1 MQDPRKLLAEDEIVS
16 TLQPNIIEVDDTN
29 LRRLS
34 ARPGLRKYLAQIWQR
49 RHFIWAEARNKAF
62 SRGRDMYLGR
72 AWVVLQPI
80 LDSAV
85 YILVFGVV
93 LKISKSIDYF
103 IGYLVIGVIFFGF
116 ITRGINSGAGLIQSS
131 KGMISSFSFPKAAL
145 PLSLT
150 VKQLLDNVA
159 PAIVGL
165 LIAFLYHGLVPS
177 FAVLAVPVIFLMI
190 HLFTLGVMLIVAR
203 VTAFIPDLKALVST
217 FTQGLFFVSG
227 VFFDIHRFDSN
238 ETIQSIMLANP
249 AYQFLTA
256 VREATIYQTVPPL
269 GRWLYLVAWTLGLLI
284 IGLIFF
290 WEAEERYSHVR

>member
-1 MQDPRKLLAEDEIVS
+1 MSTVQQKL
-16 TLQPNIIEVDDTN
+16 IEVDDTF

-34 ARPGLRKYLAQIWQR
+34 ARPGLGRYLAQLWQR

-72 AWVVLQPI
+72 AWIVLQPI
-80 LDSAV
+80 LDTAV

-93 LKISKSIDYF
+93 LNISKNIDYF
-103 IGYLVIGVIFFGF
+103 IGYLVIGVIFFNF
-116 ITRGINSGAGLIQSS
+116 ITRGLNSGAGLIQSS

-145 PLSLT
+145 PISLT

-165 LIAFLYHGLVPS
+165 LIAFLYHGLTPS
-177 FAVLAVPVIFLMI
+177 PAILTVPVFFLMI
-190 HLFTLGVMLIVAR
+190 HLFSLGAMLIVAR
-203 VTAFIPDLKALVST
+203 ITAFIPDLKALVST
-217 FTQGLFFVSG
+217 FTRGLFFVSG

-269 GRWLYLVAWTLGLLI
+269 GRWLYLAAWTFGLLI

-290 WEAEERYSHVR
+290 WEAEERYARVR

>member
-1 MQDPRKLLAEDEIVS
+1 MS
-16 TLQPNIIEVDDTN
+16 TVQPNLIEVDDTY

-34 ARPGLRKYLAQIWQR
+34 ARPGLGKYLAQLWQR

-72 AWVVLQPI
+72 AWIVLQPI
-80 LDSAV
+80 LDTAV
-85 YILVFGVV
+85 YILIFGVV
-93 LKISKSIDYF
+93 LNISKNIDYF
-103 IGYLVIGVIFFGF
+103 IGYLVIGVIFFNF
-116 ITRGINSGAGLIQSS
+116 ITRGLNSGAGLIQSS
-131 KGMISSFSFPKAAL
+131 KGMISSFSFPRAAL
-145 PLSLT
+145 PISLT

-165 LIAFLYHGLVPS
+165 LIAFLYHGLTPSLAILTVP
-177 FAVLAVPVIFLMI
+177 IFFVMI
-190 HLFTLGVMLIVAR
+190 HLFALGAMMIVAR
-203 VTAFIPDLKALVST
+203 ITAFIPDLRALVST
-217 FTQGLFFVSG
+217 FTRGLFFVSG

-269 GRWLYLVAWTLGLLI
+269 GRWLYLAAWTLGLLI
-284 IGLIFF
+284 VGLIFF
-290 WEAEERYSHVR
+290 WEAEERYARVR

>member
-1 MQDPRKLLAEDEIVS
+1 MQQKL
-16 TLQPNIIEVDDTN
+16 IEVDDTF

-34 ARPGLRKYLAQIWQR
+34 ARPGLGRYLAQLWQR

-72 AWVVLQPI
+72 AWIVLQPI
-80 LDSAV
+80 LDTAV

-93 LKISKSIDYF
+93 LNISKNIDYF
-103 IGYLVIGVIFFGF
+103 IGYLVIGVIFFNF
-116 ITRGINSGAGLIQSS
+116 ITRGLNSGAGLIQSS

-145 PLSLT
+145 PISLT

-165 LIAFLYHGLVPS
+165 LIAFLYHGLTPS
-177 FAVLAVPVIFLMI
+177 PAILTVPVFFLMI
-190 HLFTLGVMLIVAR
+190 HLFSLGAMLIVAR
-203 VTAFIPDLKALVST
+203 ITAFIPDLKALVST
-217 FTQGLFFVSG
+217 FTRGLFFVSG

-269 GRWLYLVAWTLGLLI
+269 GRWLYLAAWTFGLLI

-290 WEAEERYSHVR
+290 WEAEERYARVR

>member
-1 MQDPRKLLAEDEIVS
+1 MS
-16 TLQPNIIEVDDTN
+16 TVQPNLIEVDDTY

-34 ARPGLRKYLAQIWQR
+34 ARPGLGKYLAQLWQR

-72 AWVVLQPI
+72 AWIVLQPI
-80 LDSAV
+80 LDTAV

-93 LKISKSIDYF
+93 LNISKNIDYF
-103 IGYLVIGVIFFGF
+103 IGYLVIGVIFFNF
-116 ITRGINSGAGLIQSS
+116 ITRGLNSGAGLIQSS

-145 PLSLT
+145 PISLT

-159 PAIVGL
+159 PALVGL
-165 LIAFLYHGLVPS
+165 LIAFLYHGLTPS
-177 FAVLAVPVIFLMI
+177 LAILTVPVFFLMI
-190 HLFTLGVMLIVAR
+190 HLFSLGAMLIVAR
-203 VTAFIPDLKALVST
+203 ITAFVPDLKALVST
-217 FTQGLFFVSG
+217 FTRGLFFVSG

-269 GRWLYLVAWTLGLLI
+269 GRWLYLAAWTFGLLI

-290 WEAEERYSHVR
+290 WEAEERYARVQ

>member
-1 MQDPRKLLAEDEIVS
+1 MS
-16 TLQPNIIEVDDTN
+16 TVQQNVIEVDDTY

-34 ARPGLRKYLAQIWQR
+34 ARPGLGRYLAQLWQR

-72 AWVVLQPI
+72 AWIVLQPI
-80 LDSAV
+80 LDTAV

-93 LKISKSIDYF
+93 LNISKNIDYF
-103 IGYLVIGVIFFGF
+103 IGYLVIGVIFFNF
-116 ITRGINSGAGLIQSS
+116 ITRGLNSGAGLIQSS

-145 PLSLT
+145 PISLT
-150 VKQLLDNVA
+150 VKQLLDNIA

-165 LIAFLYHGLVPS
+165 LIAFLYHGLTPS
-177 FAVLAVPVIFLMI
+177 PAILTVPVFFLMI
-190 HLFTLGVMLIVAR
+190 HLFSLGAMLIVAR
-203 VTAFIPDLKALVST
+203 ITAFIPDLKALVST
-217 FTQGLFFVSG
+217 FTRGLFFVSG

-269 GRWLYLVAWTLGLLI
+269 GRWLYLAAWTFGLLI

-290 WEAEERYSHVR
+290 WEAEERYARVR

>member
-1 MQDPRKLLAEDEIVS
+1 MS
-16 TLQPNIIEVDDTN
+16 TVQQNIIEVDDTD

-34 ARPGLRKYLAQIWQR
+34 ARPGLGKYLAQLWQR

-72 AWVVLQPI
+72 AWIVLQPI
-80 LDSAV
+80 LDTAV

-93 LKISKSIDYF
+93 LNISKNIDYF
-103 IGYLVIGVIFFGF
+103 IGYLVIGVIFFNF
-116 ITRGINSGAGLIQSS
+116 ITRGLNSGAGLIQSS

-145 PLSLT
+145 PISLT

-165 LIAFLYHGLVPS
+165 LIAFLYHGLTPS
-177 FAVLAVPVIFLMI
+177 LAILTVPVFFLMI
-190 HLFTLGVMLIVAR
+190 HLFSLGAMLIVAR
-203 VTAFIPDLKALVST
+203 ITAFVPDLKALVST
-217 FTQGLFFVSG
+217 FTRGLFFVSG

-269 GRWLYLVAWTLGLLI
+269 SRWLYLAAWTFGLLI

-290 WEAEERYSHVR
+290 WEAEERYARVR

>member
-1 MQDPRKLLAEDEIVS
+1 MS
-16 TLQPNIIEVDDTN
+16 TVQQNLIEVNDTY

-34 ARPGLRKYLAQIWQR
+34 ARPGLGRYLAQLWQR
-49 RHFIWAEARNKAF
+49 RHFIWAEARSKAF

-72 AWVVLQPI
+72 AWIVLQPI
-80 LDSAV
+80 LDTAV

-93 LKISKSIDYF
+93 LNLSKNIDYF
-103 IGYLVIGVIFFGF
+103 IGYLVIGVIFFNF
-116 ITRGINSGAGLIQSS
+116 ITRGLNSGAGLIQNS

-165 LIAFLYHGLVPS
+165 LIAFLYHGLTPS
-177 FAVLAVPVIFLMI
+177 LAILTVPVFFLMI
-190 HLFTLGVMLIVAR
+190 HLFSLGAMLIVAR
-203 VTAFIPDLKALVST
+203 ITAFVPDLKALVST
-217 FTQGLFFVSG
+217 FTRGLFFVSG

-269 GRWLYLVAWTLGLLI
+269 GRWLYLAAWTLGLLI

-290 WEAEERYSHVR
+290 WEAEERYARVR

>member
-1 MQDPRKLLAEDEIVS
+1 MS
-16 TLQPNIIEVDDTN
+16 TVQQNIIEVDDTY

-34 ARPGLRKYLAQIWQR
+34 ARPGLGKYLAQLWQR

-72 AWVVLQPI
+72 AWIVLQPI
-80 LDSAV
+80 LDTAI

-93 LKISKSIDYF
+93 LNISKNIDYF

-116 ITRGINSGAGLIQSS
+116 ITRGINSGAGLIQNS

-145 PLSLT
+145 PISLT
-150 VKQLLDNVA
+150 AKQLLDNVA

-165 LIAFLYHGLVPS
+165 LIAFLYHGLTPNFAILTVP
-177 FAVLAVPVIFLMI
+177 IFFVMI
-190 HLFTLGVMLIVAR
+190 HLFALGAMMIVAR
-203 VTAFIPDLKALVST
+203 ITAFIPDLRALVST
-217 FTQGLFFVSG
+217 FTRGLFFVSG
-227 VFFDIHRFDSN
+227 VFFDIYRFDSN

-269 GRWLYLVAWTLGLLI
+269 GRWLYLAAWTFGLLI
-284 IGLIFF
+284 IGLVFF
-290 WEAEERYSHVR
+290 WEAEERYARVR

>member
-1 MQDPRKLLAEDEIVS
+1 MS
-16 TLQPNIIEVDDTN
+16 TVQQNIIEVDDTY

-34 ARPGLRKYLAQIWQR
+34 ARPGLGKYLAQLWQR

-72 AWVVLQPI
+72 AWIVLQPI
-80 LDSAV
+80 LDTAV

-93 LKISKSIDYF
+93 LNISKNIDYF

-116 ITRGINSGAGLIQSS
+116 ITRGINAGAGLIQNS

-145 PLSLT
+145 PISLT

-165 LIAFLYHGLVPS
+165 LIAFLYHGLTPS
-177 FAVLAVPVIFLMI
+177 PAILTVPVFFLMI
-190 HLFTLGVMLIVAR
+190 HLFSLGAMLIVAR
-203 VTAFIPDLKALVST
+203 ITAFIPDLKALVST
-217 FTQGLFFVSG
+217 FTRGLFFVSG

-256 VREATIYQTVPPL
+256 VREATIYQTVPPV
-269 GRWLYLVAWTLGLLI
+269 GRWLYLAAWTFGLLI

-290 WEAEERYSHVR
+290 WEAEERYARVR

>member
-1 MQDPRKLLAEDEIVS
+1 MS
-16 TLQPNIIEVDDTN
+16 TVQQNLIEVDDTY

-34 ARPGLRKYLAQIWQR
+34 ARPGLGKYLAQLWQR

-72 AWVVLQPI
+72 AWIVLQPI
-80 LDSAV
+80 LDTAV

-93 LKISKSIDYF
+93 LNISKNIDYF
-103 IGYLVIGVIFFGF
+103 IGYLVIGVIFFNF
-116 ITRGINSGAGLIQSS
+116 ITRGLNSGAGLIQSS

-145 PLSLT
+145 PISLT

-159 PAIVGL
+159 PALVGL
-165 LIAFLYHGLVPS
+165 LIAFLYHGLTPS
-177 FAVLAVPVIFLMI
+177 FAILTVPIFFVMI
-190 HLFTLGVMLIVAR
+190 HLFSLGAMLIVAR
-203 VTAFIPDLKALVST
+203 ITAFVPDLKALVST
-217 FTQGLFFVSG
+217 FTRGLFFVSG

-269 GRWLYLVAWTLGLLI
+269 GRWLYLAAWTLGLLI
-284 IGLIFF
+284 VGLIFF
-290 WEAEERYSHVR
+290 WEAEERYARVR

>member
-1 MQDPRKLLAEDEIVS
+1 MS
-16 TLQPNIIEVDDTN
+16 TVQQNIIEVDDTD

-34 ARPGLRKYLAQIWQR
+34 ARPGLGKYLAQLWQR

-72 AWVVLQPI
+72 AWIVLQPI
-80 LDSAV
+80 LDTAV

-93 LKISKSIDYF
+93 LNISKNIDYF
-103 IGYLVIGVIFFGF
+103 IGYLVIGVIFFNF
-116 ITRGINSGAGLIQSS
+116 ITRGLNSGAGLIQSS

-145 PLSLT
+145 PISLT

-165 LIAFLYHGLVPS
+165 LIAFLYHGLTPS
-177 FAVLAVPVIFLMI
+177 LAILTVPVFFLMI
-190 HLFTLGVMLIVAR
+190 HLFSLGAMLIVAR
-203 VTAFIPDLKALVST
+203 ITAFVPDLKALVST
-217 FTQGLFFVSG
+217 FTRGLFFVSG

-269 GRWLYLVAWTLGLLI
+269 GRWLYLAAWTFGLLI

-290 WEAEERYSHVR
+290 WEAEERYARVQ

>member
-1 MQDPRKLLAEDEIVS
+1 
-16 TLQPNIIEVDDTN
+16 
-29 LRRLS
+29 
-34 ARPGLRKYLAQIWQR
+34 
-49 RHFIWAEARNKAF
+49 
-62 SRGRDMYLGR
+62 MYLGR
-72 AWVVLQPI
+72 AWIVLQPI

-85 YILVFGVV
+85 YIFIFGFV
-93 LKISKSIDYF
+93 LKISKGIDYF
-103 IGYLVIGVIFFGF
+103 IGYLVIGVVFFGF
-116 ITRGINSGAGLIQSS
+116 ITKGINSGVGLIQGS

-145 PLSLT
+145 PISLT

-165 LIAFLYHGLVPS
+165 LIAFLYYGLTPHV
-177 FAVLAVPVIFLMI
+177 AIVTVPVLFLMV
-190 HLFTLGVMLIVAR
+190 HFFSLGAMLIVAR
-203 VTAFIPDLKALVST
+203 ITTFVPDLKALVST
-217 FTQGLFFVSG
+217 FTRGLFFVSG

-269 GRWLYLVAWTLGLLI
+269 GRWLYLAAWTLGLLI

-290 WEAEERYSHVR
+290 WEAEERYARVQ

>member
-1 MQDPRKLLAEDEIVS
+1 MS
-16 TLQPNIIEVDDTN
+16 TVQQNIIEVDDTY

-34 ARPGLRKYLAQIWQR
+34 ARPGLGKYLAQLWQR

-72 AWVVLQPI
+72 AWIVLQPI
-80 LDSAV
+80 LDTAV

-93 LKISKSIDYF
+93 LNISKNIDYF
-103 IGYLVIGVIFFGF
+103 IGYLVIGVIFFNF
-116 ITRGINSGAGLIQSS
+116 ITRGLNSGAGLIQSS

-145 PLSLT
+145 PISLT

-159 PAIVGL
+159 PALVGL
-165 LIAFLYHGLVPS
+165 LIAFLYHGLTPS
-177 FAVLAVPVIFLMI
+177 FAILTVPIFFVMI
-190 HLFTLGVMLIVAR
+190 HLFSLGAMLIVAR
-203 VTAFIPDLKALVST
+203 ITAFVPDLKALVST
-217 FTQGLFFVSG
+217 FTRGLFFVSG

-269 GRWLYLVAWTLGLLI
+269 GRWLYLAAWTLGLLI
-284 IGLIFF
+284 VGLIFF
-290 WEAEERYSHVR
+290 WEAEERYARVR

>member
-1 MQDPRKLLAEDEIVS
+1 MS
-16 TLQPNIIEVDDTN
+16 TVQQNVIEVDDTY

-34 ARPGLRKYLAQIWQR
+34 ARPGLGRYLAQLWQR

-72 AWVVLQPI
+72 AWIVLQPI

-93 LKISKSIDYF
+93 LNISKNIDHF
-103 IGYLVIGVIFFGF
+103 IGYLVIGVIFFNF
-116 ITRGINSGAGLIQSS
+116 ITRGLNSGAGLIQSS

-145 PLSLT
+145 PISLT

-165 LIAFLYHGLVPS
+165 LIAFLYHGLTPS
-177 FAVLAVPVIFLMI
+177 PAVLTVPVFFLMI
-190 HLFTLGVMLIVAR
+190 HLFSLGAMLIVAR
-203 VTAFIPDLKALVST
+203 ITAFIPDLKALVST
-217 FTQGLFFVSG
+217 FTRGLFFVSG

-269 GRWLYLVAWTLGLLI
+269 GRWLYLAAWTFGLLI

-290 WEAEERYSHVR
+290 WEAEERYARVR

>member
-1 MQDPRKLLAEDEIVS
+1 MS
-16 TLQPNIIEVDDTN
+16 TVQQNIIEVDDTD

-34 ARPGLRKYLAQIWQR
+34 ARPGLGKYLAQLWQR

-72 AWVVLQPI
+72 AWIVLQPI
-80 LDSAV
+80 LDTAV

-93 LKISKSIDYF
+93 LNISKNIDYF
-103 IGYLVIGVIFFGF
+103 IGYLVIGVIFFNF
-116 ITRGINSGAGLIQSS
+116 ITRGLNSGAGLIQSS

-145 PLSLT
+145 PISLT

-165 LIAFLYHGLVPS
+165 LIAFLYHGLTPS
-177 FAVLAVPVIFLMI
+177 LAILTVPVFFLMI
-190 HLFTLGVMLIVAR
+190 HLFSLGAMLIVAR
-203 VTAFIPDLKALVST
+203 ITAFVPDLKALVST
-217 FTQGLFFVSG
+217 FTRGLFFVSG

-269 GRWLYLVAWTLGLLI
+269 GRWLYLAAWTFGLLI

-290 WEAEERYSHVR
+290 WEAEERYARVR

>member
-1 MQDPRKLLAEDEIVS
+1 MS
-16 TLQPNIIEVDDTN
+16 TVQQNIIEVDDTY

-34 ARPGLRKYLAQIWQR
+34 ARPGLRNYLAQLWQR
-49 RHFIWAEARNKAF
+49 RHFIWVEARNKAF

-72 AWVVLQPI
+72 AWIVLQPI
-80 LDSAV
+80 LDTAV

-93 LKISKSIDYF
+93 LNISKNIDYF
-103 IGYLVIGVIFFGF
+103 IGYLVIGVIFFNF
-116 ITRGINSGAGLIQSS
+116 ITRGLNSGAGLIQSS

-145 PLSLT
+145 PISLT

-165 LIAFLYHGLVPS
+165 LIAFLYHGLTPS
-177 FAVLAVPVIFLMI
+177 PAILTVPVFFLML
-190 HLFTLGVMLIVAR
+190 HLFSLGAMLIVAR
-203 VTAFIPDLKALVST
+203 ITAFIPDLKALVTT
-217 FTQGLFFVSG
+217 FTRGLFFVSG

-269 GRWLYLVAWTLGLLI
+269 GRWLYLAAWTFGLLI

-290 WEAEERYSHVR
+290 WEAEERYARVR

>member
-1 MQDPRKLLAEDEIVS
+1 MS
-16 TLQPNIIEVDDTN
+16 TVQPNLIEVDDTY

-34 ARPGLRKYLAQIWQR
+34 ARPGLGKYLAQLWQR

-72 AWVVLQPI
+72 AWIVLQPM

-85 YILVFGVV
+85 YVLVFGVI
-93 LKISKSIDYF
+93 LNLSRNIDYF
-103 IGYLVIGVIFFGF
+103 IGYLVIGVVFFNF
-116 ITRGINSGAGLIQSS
+116 LTRGLTSGSGLIQSS

-159 PAIVGL
+159 PAIVAL
-165 LIAFLYHGLVPS
+165 LIAFLYHGLTPS
-177 FAVLAVPVIFLMI
+177 FAILTVPVLFVMI
-190 HLFTLGVMLIVAR
+190 HLFALGAMLIIAR
-203 VTAFIPDLKALVST
+203 ITAFVPDLKALVST
-217 FTQGLFFVSG
+217 FARGLFFISG
-227 VFFDIHRFDSN
+227 VFFDFHRFDGD
-238 ETIQSIMLANP
+238 ETLQSIMLANP

-269 GRWLYLVAWTLGLLI
+269 GRWLYLAAWTLGLLI

-290 WEAEERYSHVR
+290 WEAEERYARVR

>member
-1 MQDPRKLLAEDEIVS
+1 MS
-16 TLQPNIIEVDDTN
+16 TVQQNVIEVDDTH

-34 ARPGLRKYLAQIWQR
+34 ARPGLGRYLAQLWQR

-72 AWVVLQPI
+72 AWIVLQPI
-80 LDSAV
+80 LDTAV

-93 LKISKSIDYF
+93 LNISKNIDHF
-103 IGYLVIGVIFFGF
+103 IGYLVIGVIFFNF
-116 ITRGINSGAGLIQSS
+116 ITRGLNSGSGLIQSS

-145 PLSLT
+145 PISLT

-165 LIAFLYHGLVPS
+165 LIAFLYHGLTPS
-177 FAVLAVPVIFLMI
+177 PAILTVPVFFLMI
-190 HLFTLGVMLIVAR
+190 HLFSLGAMLIVAR
-203 VTAFIPDLKALVST
+203 ITAFVPDLKALVST
-217 FTQGLFFVSG
+217 FTRGLFFVSG

-269 GRWLYLVAWTLGLLI
+269 GRWLYLVAWTFGLLI
-284 IGLIFF
+284 TGLIFF
-290 WEAEERYSHVR
+290 WEAEERYARVR

>member
-1 MQDPRKLLAEDEIVS
+1 
-16 TLQPNIIEVDDTN
+16 
-29 LRRLS
+29 
-34 ARPGLRKYLAQIWQR
+34 
-49 RHFIWAEARNKAF
+49 
-62 SRGRDMYLGR
+62 MYLGR
-72 AWVVLQPI
+72 AWIVLQPI
-80 LDSAV
+80 LDTAV

-93 LKISKSIDYF
+93 LNISKNIDYF
-103 IGYLVIGVIFFGF
+103 IGYLVIGVIFFNF
-116 ITRGINSGAGLIQSS
+116 ITRGLNSGAGLIQSS

-145 PLSLT
+145 PISLT

-165 LIAFLYHGLVPS
+165 LIAFLYHGLTPS
-177 FAVLAVPVIFLMI
+177 PAILTVPVFFLLI
-190 HLFTLGVMLIVAR
+190 HLFSLGAMLIVAR
-203 VTAFIPDLKALVST
+203 ITAFIPDLKALVST
-217 FTQGLFFVSG
+217 FTRGLFFVSG

-269 GRWLYLVAWTLGLLI
+269 GRWLYLAAWTFGLLI

-290 WEAEERYSHVR
+290 WEAEERYARVQ

>member
-1 MQDPRKLLAEDEIVS
+1 MS
-16 TLQPNIIEVDDTN
+16 TVQQNIIEVDDTY

-34 ARPGLRKYLAQIWQR
+34 ARPGLGKYLAQLWQR

-72 AWVVLQPI
+72 AWIVLQPI
-80 LDSAV
+80 LDTAI

-93 LKISKSIDYF
+93 LNISKNIDYF

-116 ITRGINSGAGLIQSS
+116 ITRGINSGAGLIQNS

-145 PLSLT
+145 PISLT
-150 VKQLLDNVA
+150 AKQLLDNVA

-165 LIAFLYHGLVPS
+165 LIAFLYHGLTPNFAILTVP
-177 FAVLAVPVIFLMI
+177 IFFVMI
-190 HLFTLGVMLIVAR
+190 HLFALGAMMIVAR
-203 VTAFIPDLKALVST
+203 ITAFIPDLRALVST
-217 FTQGLFFVSG
+217 FTRGLFFVSG

-269 GRWLYLVAWTLGLLI
+269 GRWLYLAAWTFGLLI
-284 IGLIFF
+284 IGLVFF
-290 WEAEERYSHVR
+290 WEAEERYARVR

>member
-1 MQDPRKLLAEDEIVS
+1 MS
-16 TLQPNIIEVDDTN
+16 TVQQNIIEVDDTY

-34 ARPGLRKYLAQIWQR
+34 ARPGLGKYLAQLWQR

-72 AWVVLQPI
+72 AWIVLQPI
-80 LDSAV
+80 LDTAI

-93 LKISKSIDYF
+93 LNISKNIDYF

-116 ITRGINSGAGLIQSS
+116 ITRGINSGAGLIQNS

-145 PLSLT
+145 PISLT
-150 VKQLLDNVA
+150 AKQLLDNVA

-165 LIAFLYHGLVPS
+165 LIAFLYHGLTPNFAILTVP
-177 FAVLAVPVIFLMI
+177 IFFVMI
-190 HLFTLGVMLIVAR
+190 HLFALGAMMIVAR
-203 VTAFIPDLKALVST
+203 ITAFIPDLRALGST
-217 FTQGLFFVSG
+217 FPRGRFFVSG

-269 GRWLYLVAWTLGLLI
+269 GRWLYLAAWTFGLLI
-284 IGLIFF
+284 IGLVFF
-290 WEAEERYSHVR
+290 WEAEERYARVR

>member
-1 MQDPRKLLAEDEIVS
+1 MS
-16 TLQPNIIEVDDTN
+16 TVQQNLIEVNDTH

-34 ARPGLRKYLAQIWQR
+34 ARPGLGRYLAQLWQR
-49 RHFIWAEARNKAF
+49 RHFIWAEARSKAF

-72 AWVVLQPI
+72 AWIVLQPV
-80 LDSAV
+80 LDTAV

-93 LKISKSIDYF
+93 LNLSKNIDYF
-103 IGYLVIGVIFFGF
+103 IGYLVIGVIFFNF
-116 ITRGINSGAGLIQSS
+116 ITRGLNSGAGLIQNS

-165 LIAFLYHGLVPS
+165 LIAFLYHGLTPS
-177 FAVLAVPVIFLMI
+177 LAILTVPVFFLMI
-190 HLFTLGVMLIVAR
+190 HLFSLGAMLIVAR
-203 VTAFIPDLKALVST
+203 ITAFVPDLKALVST
-217 FTQGLFFVSG
+217 FTRGLFFVSG

-269 GRWLYLVAWTLGLLI
+269 GRWLYLAAWTLGLLI

-290 WEAEERYSHVR
+290 WEAEERYARVR

>member
-1 MQDPRKLLAEDEIVS
+1 MNTV
-16 TLQPNIIEVDDTN
+16 QPNLIEVDDTY

-34 ARPGLRKYLAQIWQR
+34 ARPGLGKYLAQLWQR

-72 AWVVLQPI
+72 AWIVLQPI

-85 YILVFGVV
+85 YVLVFGVI
-93 LKISKSIDYF
+93 LNLSRNIDYF
-103 IGYLVIGVIFFGF
+103 IGYLVIGVVFFNF
-116 ITRGINSGAGLIQSS
+116 LTRGLNSGAGLIQSS

-159 PAIVGL
+159 PAIVAL
-165 LIAFLYHGLVPS
+165 LIAFLYHGLTPS
-177 FAVLAVPVIFLMI
+177 LAILTVPVLFLMI
-190 HLFTLGVMLIVAR
+190 HLFALGAMLIVAR
-203 VTAFIPDLKALVST
+203 ITAFIPDLKALVST
-217 FTQGLFFVSG
+217 FTRGLFFVSG

-269 GRWLYLVAWTLGLLI
+269 GRWLYLAAWTFGLLI

-290 WEAEERYSHVR
+290 WEAEERYARVR

>member
-1 MQDPRKLLAEDEIVS
+1 MS
-16 TLQPNIIEVDDTN
+16 TVRQNIIEVDDTY

-34 ARPGLRKYLAQIWQR
+34 ARPGLGKYLAQLWQR

-72 AWVVLQPI
+72 AWIVLQPI
-80 LDSAV
+80 LDTAV

-93 LKISKSIDYF
+93 LNISKNIDYF
-103 IGYLVIGVIFFGF
+103 IGYLVIGVIFFNF
-116 ITRGINSGAGLIQSS
+116 ITRGLNSGAGLIQSS

-145 PLSLT
+145 PISLT
-150 VKQLLDNVA
+150 LKQLLDNVA

-165 LIAFLYHGLVPS
+165 LIAFLYHGLTPS
-177 FAVLAVPVIFLMI
+177 PAILTVPVFFLMI
-190 HLFTLGVMLIVAR
+190 HLFSLGAMLIVAR
-203 VTAFIPDLKALVST
+203 ITAFIPDLKALVST
-217 FTQGLFFVSG
+217 FTRGLFFVSG

-269 GRWLYLVAWTLGLLI
+269 GRWLYLAAWTFGLLI

-290 WEAEERYSHVR
+290 WEAEERYARVR

>member
-1 MQDPRKLLAEDEIVS
+1 MS
-16 TLQPNIIEVDDTN
+16 TVQQNIIEVDDTY

-34 ARPGLRKYLAQIWQR
+34 ARPGLGKYLAQLWQR

-72 AWVVLQPI
+72 AWIVLQPI
-80 LDSAV
+80 LDTAV

-93 LKISKSIDYF
+93 LNISKNIDYF
-103 IGYLVIGVIFFGF
+103 IGYLVIGVIFFNF
-116 ITRGINSGAGLIQSS
+116 ITRGLNSGAGLIQSS

-145 PLSLT
+145 PISLT

-159 PAIVGL
+159 PALVGL
-165 LIAFLYHGLVPS
+165 LIAFLYHGLTPS
-177 FAVLAVPVIFLMI
+177 LAILTVPVFFLMI
-190 HLFTLGVMLIVAR
+190 HLFSLGAMLIVAR
-203 VTAFIPDLKALVST
+203 ITAFVPDLKALVST
-217 FTQGLFFVSG
+217 FTRGLFFVSG

-269 GRWLYLVAWTLGLLI
+269 GRWLYLAAWTFGLLI

-290 WEAEERYSHVR
+290 WEAEERYARVR

>member
-1 MQDPRKLLAEDEIVS
+1 MS
-16 TLQPNIIEVDDTN
+16 TVQQNIIEVDDTD

-34 ARPGLRKYLAQIWQR
+34 ARPGLGKYLAQLWQR

-72 AWVVLQPI
+72 AWIVLQPI
-80 LDSAV
+80 LDTAV
-85 YILVFGVV
+85 YIHVFGVV
-93 LKISKSIDYF
+93 LNISKNIDYF
-103 IGYLVIGVIFFGF
+103 IGYLVIGVIFFNF
-116 ITRGINSGAGLIQSS
+116 ITRGLNSGAGLIQSS

-145 PLSLT
+145 PISLT

-165 LIAFLYHGLVPS
+165 LIAFLYHGLTPS
-177 FAVLAVPVIFLMI
+177 LAILTVPVFFLMI
-190 HLFTLGVMLIVAR
+190 HLFSLGAMLIVAR
-203 VTAFIPDLKALVST
+203 ITAFVPDLKALVST
-217 FTQGLFFVSG
+217 FTRGLFFVSG

-269 GRWLYLVAWTLGLLI
+269 GRWLYLAAWTFGLLI

-290 WEAEERYSHVR
+290 WEAEERYARVQ